1 MGRVAVLV
9 MEMQRGVVG
18 DLTKF
23 PALVDACRAGDVVAN
38 TASLLGAARAAGLP
52 VIHCTA
58 AFRSDRAGSHTANS
72 PFIVALLKDPAHMLE
87 GTPAVEVLPELLDP
101 GDLESRRHHGFSPF
115 TGTSLDMTLRSL
127 GVSDVVAAGV
137 SLNLGIPGL
146 ALEAVNL
153 GYRVTVVTDAVA
165 GIPQEYA
172 RAVLDHT
179 VSLLATRATTA
190 RLAAEWR
197 ESESQGSAGE
207 RGRTGGVA
215 GTGGLR
221 SAGERGRADAV
232 AGTGGQRS
240 AGPAS

>member
-1 MGRVAVLV
+1 MERVAVLV

-23 PALVDACRAGDVVAN
+23 PDLVEACDRHDVIANAGRV
-38 TASLLGAARAAGLP
+38 LGAARRAGHP

-58 AFRSDRAGSHTANS
+58 AFRPDRAGSHTDNC
-72 PFIVALLKDPAHMLE
+72 PFIVSLLKDPGHMLE
-87 GTPAVEVLPELLDP
+87 GTAATEVLPELRAD

-127 GVSDVVAAGV
+127 GVPAVVALGV

-165 GIPQEYA
+165 GIPEDYA
-172 RAVLDHT
+172 RAVLKHT
-179 VSLLATRATTA
+179 ISLLATRSTTTDLVEA
-190 RLAAEWR
+190 WK
-197 ESESQGSAGE
+197 
-207 RGRTGGVA
+207 
-215 GTGGLR
+215 
-221 SAGERGRADAV
+221 
-232 AGTGGQRS
+232 
-240 AGPAS
+240 

>member
-1 MGRVAVLV
+1 MERTAVLV

-23 PALVDACRAGDVVAN
+23 PDLVDACARHDVIPN
-38 TASLLGAARAAGLP
+38 AARLLATARTAGIP

-58 AFRSDRAGSHTANS
+58 AFRPDRAGSHARNS
-72 PFIVALLKDPAHMLE
+72 PFIVALLKDPGHMLE
-87 GTPAVEVLPELLDP
+87 GSPAVEIIPELRDG

-127 GVSDVVAAGV
+127 DVSAVVAIGV

-165 GIPQEYA
+165 GIPEDYA
-172 RAVLDHT
+172 RAVLKHT
-179 VSLLATRATTA
+179 ISLLATRA
-190 RLAAEWR
+190 
-197 ESESQGSAGE
+197 
-207 RGRTGGVA
+207 
-215 GTGGLR
+215 GTDDLVE
-221 SAGERGRADAV
+221 AWK
-232 AGTGGQRS
+232 
-240 AGPAS
+240 